1 MEQKIESMD
10 QWVSVDD
17 YTVRVE
23 GGLKDALIH
32 DTGVRPPEDVRSVRI
47 LVVYA
52 NPSNQPLKYRLGQW
66 LLFDAEGF
74 SYESELRDQFYQD
87 DARVKLRE
95 GVIDPGQQARGWV
108 AFKIREK
115 AQPAYV
121 QFRADYMTRK
131 VANVRVSQFPVVAL
145 PEDQKPEALQCP
157 GCGAPLRISGEA
169 IAQCV
174 YCGSMVIVPKKL
186 RKGE

>member
-10 QWVSVDD
+10 EWVSVDD

-74 SYESELRDQFYQD
+74 SYEFGT
-87 DARVKLRE
+87 ARSVLSRRCAGE
-95 GVIDPGQQARGWV
+95 IARGG
-108 AFKIREK
+108 
-115 AQPAYV
+115 
-121 QFRADYMTRK
+121 D
-131 VANVRVSQFPVVAL
+131 
-145 PEDQKPEALQCP
+145 
-157 GCGAPLRISGEA
+157 
-169 IAQCV
+169 
-174 YCGSMVIVPKKL
+174 
-186 RKGE
+186 

>member
-1 MEQKIESMD
+1 M
-10 QWVSVDD
+10 
-17 YTVRVE
+17 
-23 GGLKDALIH
+23 
-32 DTGVRPPEDVRSVRI
+32 
-47 LVVYA
+47 
-52 NPSNQPLKYRLGQW
+52 
-66 LLFDAEGF
+66 
-74 SYESELRDQFYQD
+74 
-87 DARVKLRE
+87 KLRE

-131 VANVRVSQFPVVAL
+131 VVNVRVSHAPVVAL
-145 PEDQKPEALQCP
+145 PEDQKLEALKCP

-169 IAQCV
+169 IAQCA

-186 RKGE
+186 YKGE